1 MSDYQDQLSVSMDAA
16 MEEKIE
22 SYCELNDVD
31 MQTAV
36 HEALNEFINMHGEE
50 IAQLIAGYR
59 AMGNL
64 NEEICDEFTACEAE
78 AYSHFC

>member
-1 MSDYQDQLSVSMDAA
+1 M
-16 MEEKIE
+16 
-22 SYCELNDVD
+22 D

-36 HEALNEFINMHGEE
+36 QEALNEFINMHGEE